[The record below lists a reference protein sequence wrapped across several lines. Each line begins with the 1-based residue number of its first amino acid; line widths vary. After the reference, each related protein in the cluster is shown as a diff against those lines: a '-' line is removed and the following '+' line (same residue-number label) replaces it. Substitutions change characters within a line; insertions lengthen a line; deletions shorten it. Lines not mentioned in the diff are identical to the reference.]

1 MTYDYDFTIRFAH
14 VDSAGIAFFSR
25 VYEICHEAFESL
37 LTEAGLPLGFVINDQ
52 GWAMPVVHSE
62 ANYKAPMRLGD
73 QVLVRASIE
82 RLGNSSVTF
91 AYDVEGADGST
102 RVRARLTHAF
112 IDTQTFRPCAAPT
125 SFQEGMK
132 NLGLLA
138 PSQ

>member
-1 MTYDYDFTIRFAH
+1 MTYDYNFTVRFAH

-37 LTEAGLPLGFVINDQ
+37 LSDAGLPLGFVINDQ
-52 GWAMPVVHSE
+52 GWGMPVVHSE

-73 QVLVRASIE
+73 SIVVKASIE

-91 AYDVEGADGST
+91 AYDVEDSDGSI

-125 SFQEGMK
+125 SFREGMK
-132 NLGLLA
+132 NLGLL
-138 PSQ
+138 PQDQ